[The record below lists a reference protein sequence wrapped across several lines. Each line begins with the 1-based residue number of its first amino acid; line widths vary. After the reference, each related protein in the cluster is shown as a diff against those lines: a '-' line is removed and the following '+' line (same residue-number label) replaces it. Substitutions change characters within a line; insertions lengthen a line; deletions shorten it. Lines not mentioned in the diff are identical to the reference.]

1 MRRLPE
7 TDVNAPLSPGLLEGP
22 RRMRQLLARPGILS
36 TFGVHDVFSALVFQK
51 AGCEALFMG
60 GFGTSASMLG
70 LPDLSFLTMT
80 EMAEAVRR
88 MTNRLTIPVVAD
100 GDTGHGDTHNVQRTV
115 REFEAAGAAGIILE
129 DQVMPKRCGHF
140 GNKQIVPRS
149 EMLQRIQ
156 AACSARRNPGYVSF
170 ARTDAR
176 QLPGLEG
183 PTARVNH
190 CCQGGADVPF
200 SEDPHSGPELERIPR
215 DVKHPV
221 LVNMLSGGI
230 TPVLSRAE
238 LERLGY
244 KIVVCPVETLQVCG
258 ASLLRLAHL
267 WQQEGK
273 VDDWVLPQMTFQQ
286 LKELLD
292 VPSFLTQTRPSHT
305 EVIPA
310 PYDQNQPPSD
320 NTNHGLHS

>member
-1 MRRLPE
+1 
-7 TDVNAPLSPGLLEGP
+7 
-22 RRMRQLLARPGILS
+22 MRQLLARPGILS

-60 GFGTSASMLG
+60 GFGTTASMLG
-70 LPDLSFLTMT
+70 LPDLGFLTMT

-88 MTNRLTIPVVAD
+88 MTSRIAVPVIVD
-100 GDTGHGDTHNVQRTV
+100 GDTGHGDTHNIQRTV

-149 EMLQRIQ
+149 EMLQRIRS
-156 AACSARRNPGYVSF
+156 ACSARRNPDFVIF

-176 QLPGLEG
+176 QVAGLDEAI
-183 PTARVNH
+183 ARVNL
-190 CCQGGADVPF
+190 CCEAGADFAFIEAPESVR
-200 SEDPHSGPELERIPR
+200 ELERIPR
-215 DVKHPV
+215 EVRHPV

-230 TPVLSRAE
+230 TPVLRRTE
-238 LERLGY
+238 LEALGY

-273 VDDWVLPQMTFQQ
+273 VDDWVLPQMTFKQ
-286 LKELLD
+286 LKQLLD
-292 VPSFLTQTRPSHT
+292 VPSFLKEIQSSPIEVTPTPS
-305 EVIPA
+305 V
-310 PYDQNQPPSD
+310 QNQTPSD
-320 NTNHGLHS
+320 NPNHGLHS